1 MPHPVIWYS
10 STDAGAP
17 TLNNAPGS
25 LINVLDAC
33 LINGYNARS
42 VTSLSVAAGVA
53 TATVSAH
60 GFRSGQIVLVEG
72 ATPTALNGRQK
83 VTVTGANTLTFSAP
97 GVPDGTATGTI
108 TMKAAPLG
116 WEKRFSGTNK
126 AVYARTAPEATAM
139 VLRIDDTGASPAAST
154 YARAL
159 MYEAM
164 ADVDTGTNS
173 TPIGL
178 AQGQY
183 WSKGQNGSSAKP
195 WLLVGDDLL
204 FYLFTE
210 NFGSGGSFAATGGY
224 LAHAF
229 GDIVSYRQGDAYK
242 CLIGGP
248 DTTIP
253 TTAFLVVGVSI
264 GSAIGGNSTLLARR
278 ADQIVMAPSISPSTP
293 FTGRH
298 GASGPA
304 YPSPVDNGGVV
315 CYPVPCAESNSTFGN
330 PLRGHFPGF
339 ALLMANVGR
348 ALSGQVLPNL
358 IGAHDRSFL
367 VVGLSDGGVPANT
380 NPGCILI
387 DVAGPWR

>member
-83 VTVTGANTLTFSAP
+83 VTVTGANTLTFPAL

-164 ADVDTGTNS
+164 SDVDTGV
-173 TPIGL
+173 GL
-178 AQGQY
+178 SPTSSQLTGGQY
-183 WSKGQNGSSAKP
+183 WAKGANNTSAKH
-195 WLLVGDDLL
+195 WMLVGDDLT
-204 FYLFTE
+204 FYFFAE
-210 NFGSGGSFAATGGY
+210 SSQASFSIYGH
-224 LAHAF
+224 LSAHGF
-229 GDIVSYRQGDAYK
+229 GDLISYRAGDAYG
-242 CLIGGP
+242 CFLGGP
-248 DTTIP
+248 SNTSMGSSFLNRMLTLS
-253 TTAFLVVGVSI
+253 AFDS
-264 GSAIGGNSTLLARR
+264 SASEVLARPNN
-278 ADQIVMAPSISPSTP
+278 QIGNAVYAGML
-293 FTGRH
+293 GY
-298 GASGPA
+298 ASNYPPGSYGPV
-304 YPSPVDNGGVV
+304 YPSPVDNGMVISSPTFCVENSSSFSHPIRGE
-315 CYPVPCAESNSTFGN
+315 YPGLAIPLAAVRNVMHGSVLSNVIGSSDEFLAVAVA
-330 PLRGHFPGF
+330 PS
-339 ALLMANVGR
+339 
-348 ALSGQVLPNL
+348 SGP
-358 IGAHDRSFL
+358 
-367 VVGLSDGGVPANT
+367 T
-380 NPGCILI
+380 NPSGCVLFNISS
-387 DVAGPWR
+387 AWR